1 MNKLDFLNGS
11 PNTLI
16 FGQKASKT
24 RLGGVL
30 TLIYLIIVLIISIVY
45 IFDYAINSK
54 YTVLYVYE
62 QEFFSVENALKR
74 LNQGQQISFS
84 SSNLEQK

>member
-1 MNKLDFLNGS
+1 MKKLDFLSGA

-62 QEFFSVENALKR
+62 QEFFSEENALKR

-84 SSNLEQK
+84 ASNLEQK